1 MGIIERKEREKKIR
15 REDILK
21 AAEAVFFAKGYEGA
35 TMDEIANVAEYSK
48 RTLYSYFQSKEQL
61 LHGIIYRAYQ
71 ALNRIVSD
79 TLDEREDLN
88 GIMKLKLLG
97 KAYVRFIQL
106 HPKYFEMI
114 VLYNG
119 AMSELPA
126 DDEFKV
132 MSDLEGEKTF
142 HYLVNLLQE
151 GIKDSSVRA
160 DIDVTKTAFV
170 LYANIIGMSNLAL
183 SKESYL
189 LEHGVE
195 AKEFIAEMFYFL
207 EQSIAN
213 HND

>member
-1 MGIIERKEREKKIR
+1 
-15 REDILK
+15 
-21 AAEAVFFAKGYEGA
+21 
-35 TMDEIANVAEYSK
+35 MDEIANVAEYSK

-189 LEHGVE
+189 LEHGVQ